1 MIDQV
6 KLKKYQDYLQ
16 EMLVDFRNYCNANNL
31 TWMLAGGSALGAIR
45 HQGFIP
51 WDDDVD
57 LAMPRPDFEQLEH
70 LMAKAGNK
78 LGKYIYSP
86 VEKQIVPEAPI
97 GHLYYTEA
105 SAGRAQYAPKLDI
118 HPLDGVPE
126 DNKLR
131 KKQKIQSLIYFL
143 GIYHLPTKNKGKL
156 MHTVT
161 GITLKAVPEKSWKK
175 IKRRAKRFFT
185 SFSCYNS
192 ANICSIFGSA
202 GYDKEIVPRSWLLP
216 PVMTD
221 FNGEKMPVPAQCE
234 KYLERLYGDWSA
246 LPPEEDRHPVHDYYR
261 YVR

>member
-105 SAGRAQYAPKLDI
+105 SAGRAQ
-118 HPLDGVPE
+118 
-126 DNKLR
+126 
-131 KKQKIQSLIYFL
+131 
-143 GIYHLPTKNKGKL
+143 
-156 MHTVT
+156 
-161 GITLKAVPEKSWKK
+161 
-175 IKRRAKRFFT
+175 
-185 SFSCYNS
+185 
-192 ANICSIFGSA
+192 
-202 GYDKEIVPRSWLLP
+202 
-216 PVMTD
+216 
-221 FNGEKMPVPAQCE
+221 
-234 KYLERLYGDWSA
+234 
-246 LPPEEDRHPVHDYYR
+246 
-261 YVR
+261 